1 MSLYAVIMAGGRG
14 ERLYPLSTPELP
26 KQFLKLF
33 GDRTMLQHTVDRVQ
47 PLVRLDRTLV
57 VVGDCHAD
65 IVRQQLPDL
74 PGENV
79 LTEPMGRGT
88 AACIALSSFLVR
100 KRDPNAVLIVLPA
113 DHRIEH
119 VERFRQLLG
128 IAAGAASDGTS
139 LVTFGVNPDRPETG
153 YGYIFAPRRIPSL
166 SDDAPVFSVER
177 FVEKPDLQAAE
188 SYVAAGTYYWNSGMF
203 VWHVDAILDAIGRCM
218 PHLSDA
224 LASLMKDADSSGF
237 QERLRETYKAL
248 EPQSIDRGVMEKS
261 DHVLL
266 VPAGDIGWSD
276 VGSWEALRRILQRV
290 DKPWGHERLWALN
303 DHYVGKFL
311 HIRAGESLSLQYH
324 ELKDETICVLGGR
337 LHLTIGRGV
346 AALENKVL
354 GPGDCEAIPPGTIH
368 QMKAI
373 EDTVVV
379 EVSTPQLA
387 DVVRIEDRYGRV

>member
-26 KQFLKLF
+26 KQFLRLF
-33 GDRTMLQHTVDRVQ
+33 GDRTMLQHTVDRIQ
-47 PLVRLDRTLV
+47 PLVRLDHTLV
-57 VVGDCHAD
+57 VVGNSHAD
-65 IVRQQLPDL
+65 IVRKQLPEL
-74 PGENV
+74 PDENV

-88 AACIALSSFLVR
+88 AACVALSALLVR

-119 VERFRQLLG
+119 VERFRQLLR
-128 IAAGAASDGTS
+128 AAVHVASDRTR
-139 LVTFGVNPDRPETG
+139 LVTFGIAPDRPETG
-153 YGYIFAPRRIPSL
+153 YGYIFAPRRVPGL
-166 SDDAPVFSVER
+166 SDDASVFSVER
-177 FVEKPDLQAAE
+177 FVEKPDLQTAE
-188 SYVAAGTYYWNSGMF
+188 SYVAAGTYFWNSGMF
-203 VWHVDAILDAIGRCM
+203 VWHVDAILDAVDRYM
-218 PHLSDA
+218 THLSDA
-224 LASLMKDADSSGF
+224 LAGLMKCVDSPAF
-237 QERLRETYKAL
+237 DERFRETYKAL
-248 EPQSIDRGVMEKS
+248 EPQSVDRGVMEKS
-261 DHVLL
+261 DRVLL

-303 DHYVGKFL
+303 QHYVGKFL

-346 AALENKVL
+346 TALENKVL